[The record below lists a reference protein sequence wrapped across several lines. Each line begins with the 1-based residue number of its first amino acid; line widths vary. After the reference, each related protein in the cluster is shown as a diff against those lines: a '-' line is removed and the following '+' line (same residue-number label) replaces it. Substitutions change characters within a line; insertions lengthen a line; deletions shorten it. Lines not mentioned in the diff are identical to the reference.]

1 MEAHRHTDKVKKL
14 IVASC
19 LLTRQVIQF
28 YLTGESNQILV
39 CREKKVAG
47 FENRKKYVRVNTS
60 TLFGIC
66 AEFLLLR

>member
-1 MEAHRHTDKVKKL
+1 MRDALMEAHRHTDKVKKL

-39 CREKKVAG
+39 CRKKKALLVL
-47 FENRKKYVRVNTS
+47 RIVRNTY
-60 TLFGIC
+60 
-66 AEFLLLR
+66 E